1 MVGVVNLSSKR
12 ERERERERERVSDIS
27 VPLMLSHYEKWAE
40 K

>member
-1 MVGVVNLSSKR
+1 MVGVVTLPSK
-12 ERERERERERVSDIS
+12 RERERVSDIS

>member
-1 MVGVVNLSSKR
+1 MVGVVNLSPK
-12 ERERERERERVSDIS
+12 RERERERERVSDIS